1 MSRSG
6 LLRHF
11 VPAALVACGAISFSA
26 AGCVE
31 AEGRF
36 YVDRTCIKK
45 GDGTLECEDLYIPS
59 VNVGYARCSD
69 LSIACPDSDPLLAC
83 EVVEVEGE
91 FTTACHEGLYVGVL
105 LVNAMEPS
113 LNNDA
118 NFNDVETS
126 NIFVSGYDVRLDNG
140 VSERTFVYNA
150 SASVPPALGETGIF
164 VQVVPLG
171 DDGQE
176 VLEEAAAAG
185 ITSGFAGVRFY
196 GRTSGGIDVETPEFF
211 LAVTFAQVGL

>member
-6 LLRHF
+6 LLRYF

-36 YVDRTCIKK
+36 YVDRTCIKTT
-45 GDGTLECEDLYIPS
+45 DGYECEELYNSSIS
-59 VNVGYARCSD
+59 VDYVRCSD
-69 LSIACPDSDPLLAC
+69 ISLGCPASNPIFSC
-83 EVVEVEGE
+83 EVIEDGGKLIRV
-91 FTTACHEGLYVGVL
+91 CDDGLTVGVVL
-105 LVNAMEPS
+105 INAMETS
-113 LNNDA
+113 IENEG
-118 NFNDVETS
+118 NFNTVETS
-126 NIFVSGYDVRLDNG
+126 KILVSGYDVRLDNG
-140 VSERTFVYNA
+140 VAERTFIYNA
-150 SASVPPALGETGIF
+150 AASVSPGNGETSIT

-176 VLEEAAAAG
+176 ELQEAADAG

-211 LAVTFAQVGL
+211 LPVTFAPL

>member
-11 VPAALVACGAISFSA
+11 VPAALVACGALSFSA

-36 YVDRTCIKK
+36 YVDRTCIKNE
-45 GDGTLECEDLYIPS
+45 DGTLECEEFYTSS

-91 FTTACHEGLYVGVL
+91 FTTVCHEGLYVGVL
-105 LVNAMEPS
+105 LINAMDPS
-113 LNNDA
+113 LENSG

-126 NIFVSGYDVRLDNG
+126 RIFVSGYDVRLDTG
-140 VSERTFVYNA
+140 ISEKTFIYNS
-150 SASVPPALGETGIF
+150 SASIAPGNGETSIF

-176 VLEEAAAAG
+176 VLQEAAEAG
-185 ITSGFAGVRFY
+185 VTSGFAGVRFY

-211 LAVTFAQVGL
+211 LPVTFSAVTF